1 MITDEALLRELADKD
16 DWIGASKLAK
26 TFGVTTRTL
35 RSYVRRINGSS
46 KSKVIDSS
54 HSGYRLVCPPN
65 SLLFSKQTTPTSS
78 VPEGQDARVSHL
90 FAQLLTLEQ
99 GAGIY
104 ELADS
109 LCVADS
115 TIMSDLQHAREMAR
129 AFNLTLTRQRDIVRL
144 EGIERSKRRLISHL
158 MTEQGDLGFVS
169 LTSQLLQKKSYST
182 LQLNALIAKALEDE
196 GLYAS
201 DYGLRNIALHLS
213 IMLDRISQGR
223 TVSELADTQGLEESA
238 AWRAAHSITITAIGQ
253 CDMPIPKNELH
264 YLALIVSANSHEG
277 YGTRSSIDTVKAYLN
292 EADLHATRQAV
303 HALEQAYGLEQ
314 FGDDFIARLAI
325 HVHSLVLRAK
335 GGSYL
340 PNPLAEKTKASYP
353 LIYDMS
359 VFLAN
364 KLSDFFDIK
373 VNEDE
378 IAFLAFHIGG
388 HFENVFI
395 DQNVVTVSV
404 LHMGYNDLHVT
415 LIERLQKM
423 FGDAIIIARVDSVA
437 RVDSALL
444 RSDIVVTPLPLQ
456 VPLAERVVV
465 VSPLV
470 SDDDLDAIRRAVDS
484 VRSKKQA
491 LRAVSALRQFIRP
504 ELFRRNCYAKTHY
517 ELIELLCDDCK
528 EKGLCDSDF
537 REAVLERER
546 LSSTAFGGMCAA
558 PHSVRSFARESFLYL
573 VVNDRPLKWGNQ
585 KANII
590 LLIGTS
596 GDDRDSFKVAYEE
609 LLVVL
614 AESYAA
620 NLAKCTTYD
629 AFVDQLENAIMI
641 EHGFAP

>member
-1 MITDEALLRELADKD
+1 MITEETLLQELAAKD
-16 DWIGASKLAK
+16 DWVGAAKLAK

-35 RSYVRRINGSS
+35 RNYVRRINEASER
-46 KSKVIDSS
+46 KVIDSS
-54 HSGYRLVCPPN
+54 HSGYRLVCSPD
-65 SLLFSKQTTPTSS
+65 SLPHPRQAVPSS
-78 VPEGQDARVSHL
+78 VPEGQDARISHL
-90 FAQLLTLEQ
+90 FAQLLALEQ
-99 GAGIY
+99 GASIY
-104 ELADS
+104 DLADS

-115 TIMSDLQHAREMAR
+115 TVMSDLQHARKMAG
-129 AFNLTLTRQRDIVRL
+129 AFGLTLARQRDVVRL
-144 EGIERSKRRLISHL
+144 EGTERSKRRLISHL

-169 LTSQLLQKKSYST
+169 LASQPFQESSRSNR
-182 LQLNALIAKALEDE
+182 QLDGLIIKALEDE
-196 GLYAS
+196 GLYAN

-213 IMLDRISQGR
+213 IMLDRISRGR
-223 TVSELADTQGLEESA
+223 TVSEPVDTQGLEGSA
-238 AWRAAHSITITAIGQ
+238 AWRAANSIARAAIGHL
-253 CDMPIPKNELH
+253 DKPIPRNELH
-264 YLALIVSANSHEG
+264 YLALLVSVNSRAG
-277 YGTRSSIDTVKAYLN
+277 YGSGNPLETAGAHLDK
-292 EADLHATRQAV
+292 ADLQATSQAV

-314 FGDDFIARLAI
+314 FDDDFIARLAT
-325 HVHSLVLRAK
+325 HVHFLVLRARE
-335 GGSYL
+335 GSYL

-353 LIYDMS
+353 LVYDMS

-364 KLSDFFDIK
+364 RISDLFGIG

-388 HFENVFI
+388 YFENKLV
-395 DQNVVTVSV
+395 DQDIVTVSV

-423 FGDAIIIARVDSVA
+423 LGDTIVIARVDSVA
-437 RVDSALL
+437 HVDPTLL
-444 RSDIVVTPLPLQ
+444 RADVVITPLPLQ

-470 SDDDLDAIRRAVDS
+470 SENDLDSIKRAVNS

-491 LRAVSALRQFIRP
+491 SRAISALRQFVRP
-504 ELFRRNCYAKTHY
+504 ELFKRNYYAKTQY
-517 ELIELLCDDCK
+517 ELIRLLCADCT
-528 EKGLCDSDF
+528 EMGLCDSDF
-537 REAVLERER
+537 CEAVIERER

-573 VVNDRPLKWGNQ
+573 VINDRPIEWGSQ

-596 GDDRDSFKVAYEE
+596 GNDRDSFRVAYEE

-620 NLAKCTTYD
+620 DLAKCSSYS
-629 AFVDQLENAIMI
+629 AFINQLESAIMT
-641 EHGFAP
+641 EHGLKP